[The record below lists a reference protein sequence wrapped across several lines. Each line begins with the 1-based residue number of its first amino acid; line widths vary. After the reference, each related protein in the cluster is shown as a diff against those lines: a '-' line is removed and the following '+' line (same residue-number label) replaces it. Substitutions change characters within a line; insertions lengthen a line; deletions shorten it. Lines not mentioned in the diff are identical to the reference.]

1 MRISDW
7 SSDVCSSDVGYQN
20 NGGWIDKPNDRNAN
34 DSEVQ
39 NYRIRVKAQ
48 PADALTID
56 LIASNYHSHAD
67 APNSSF
73 PDLTTPSSAAE
84 PQIGRASCRERVC
97 QYG

>member
-1 MRISDW
+1 MSGRLA
-7 SSDVCSSDVGYQN
+7 VRAVVGDKN

-73 PDLTTPSSAAE
+73 PDLNTPSSSAA
-84 PQIGRASCRERVC
+84 PLIQIVRASCRERVC
-97 QYG
+97 QYV